1 MNFISAFNELEKLY
15 EEATPKVV
23 NKKVDDL
30 FAVMNG
36 DQQVFAGT
44 KEECENWLED
54 RKSPATTMPGRFKIV
69 QGAEVPVVKEACA
82 KEELT
87 EAADDE
93 EIEIVDDEPV
103 EEVPVDEAP
112 ADEEVDA
119 EVVDDENRQVVIE
132 CDKCGALVIINEADL
147 VVDEKTDLVNV
158 DTECKFCEETAGY
171 KIVGSVVPYDS
182 AKDEVEDSVDDEPA
196 ADEEELEEL
205 LDISVPVHV
214 QANNNEVAVGGAT
227 I

>member
-1 MNFISAFNELEKLY
+1 MNFISAFSELEKLY
-15 EEATPKVV
+15 EETTPKVV

-54 RKSPATTMPGRFKIV
+54 KKSPATTRFKIV
-69 QGAEVPVVKEACA
+69 QGAEVPVKEACA

-93 EIEIVDDEPV
+93 EIEIVDEEPV
-103 EEVPVDEAP
+103 EDAPVDEVP
-112 ADEEVDA
+112 ADEEVDV

-132 CDKCGALVIINEADL
+132 CSKCGALVIVNETDL
-147 VVDEKTDLVNV
+147 VVDEASDLVNV
-158 DTECKFCEETAGY
+158 DAECQFCEETAGY
-171 KIVGSVVPYDS
+171 KIVGSVFPY
-182 AKDEVEDSVDDEPA
+182 EPVEDVVDDEEPGEELPEE
-196 ADEEELEEL
+196 DEE
-205 LDISVPVHV
+205 LDEFLDVKPSVSVSLDGGEGNTIPVL
-214 QANNNEVAVGGAT
+214 NSG